1 MKDDNSLLKGYT
13 SNLIRDGIE
22 VIEELKWPF
31 NDEPFISTN
40 FVINILKTGYLDM
53 EYDSKP
59 YKCGPK
65 LASIIFPGH
74 IFTNHKFSDD
84 YSATAIVVNKA
95 VFEKM
100 RLHDVYLNRFKYDE
114 VPHFQLTDSQY
125 EDILKV
131 FATAGIINKLNI
143 EAKND
148 MLIAA
153 LEIIIHMIDHYR
165 TLNEPKPTSGN
176 KRISSELYEIIC
188 KNCRK
193 HHDVEFYAEQ
203 FHLSP
208 KHFSTVIKKE
218 TGYRWAL
225 DSPVCHGRRQ
235 NASKDRVDYKP
246 ASHKRKAGLPRPA
259 YIQPLFQE
267 GDWNVTFGISQKITK
282 KRATDCCS
290 FFH

>member
-40 FVINILKTGYLDM
+40 FVINILKTGYLNM

-74 IFTNHKFSDD
+74 IFINHKFSDD

-143 EAKND
+143 EAKNN
-148 MLIAA
+148 MLIAT

-218 TGYRWAL
+218 TGYSVGHWIHLYVTADAKMLLKTESTTSLQAISEKLGFPDLPTFSRYFKRETGM
-225 DSPVCHGRRQ
+225 SPSEYRR
-235 NASKDRVDYKP
+235 R
-246 ASHKRKAGLPRPA
+246 
-259 YIQPLFQE
+259 
-267 GDWNVTFGISQKITK
+267 
-282 KRATDCCS
+282 
-290 FFH
+290 